1 MPGSGIPRLARLLG
15 RVALAYIV
23 VFALWLIAAG
33 QYHLLLGKA
42 AGTLIPVVARSNVE
56 RVWYADGGMRY
67 RIKFESRDAG
77 IRLLPGQTVE
87 AVMQVVVDI
96 HQFGYPMV
104 TFLALAIGIH
114 GPPPRKRILLTI
126 LGAAILFGIYALWVL
141 VEVYQYLS
149 VQELPFLRHNL
160 IARLISPH
168 FYAANRIGF
177 YVFLGQVLP
186 IAVWALLFLRSFRKT
201 RSAATKIEAVR
212 VGIESHHATAKS

>member
-23 VFALWLIAAG
+23 VFALWLVAAG
-33 QYHLLLGKA
+33 QYHLLLGKT

-56 RVWYADGGMRY
+56 RAWYEEDGGMRY

-77 IRLLPGQTVE
+77 IRLSPGQTVN

-104 TFLALAIGIH
+104 TFLALAIGIP

-141 VEVYQYLS
+141 IEVYQYLS

-186 IAVWALLFLRSFRKT
+186 IAVWALLFLRSFRG
-201 RSAATKIEAVR
+201 VR
-212 VGIESHHATAKS
+212 KHAE

>member
-23 VFALWLIAAG
+23 VFALWLVAAG
-33 QYHLLLGKA
+33 QYHFLLGKT
-42 AGTLIPVVARSNVE
+42 AGVLIPVVARSNVE
-56 RVWYADGGMRY
+56 RAWYEEDGGMRY

-77 IRLLPGQTVE
+77 IRLAPGQTVN

-104 TFLALAIGIH
+104 TFLALAIGIP

-126 LGAAILFGIYALWVL
+126 LGAAVLFGIYALWVL

-177 YVFLGQVLP
+177 
-186 IAVWALLFLRSFRKT
+186 
-201 RSAATKIEAVR
+201 
-212 VGIESHHATAKS
+212 